1 VHIGAE
7 AANTEEAKKFIEKL
21 KPDILFLDIN
31 MPNQTGIEF
40 LEENYP
46 LPCHVIFTTA
56 YDEHAIKA
64 FRLNAIDYLLKP
76 INPDDLLTAIEKV
89 KRFSMSLQRDQI
101 VNVKNHQQETNPRMA
116 IPTME
121 GIYFITVSDIIWLES
136 AQGSYTK
143 IKLEGNKTITSSRGL
158 GEYEEIL
165 SAYNFLRVHHQ
176 NIVNTNK
183 IARYIKGNGGQL
195 IMNDE
200 YEIEVSR
207 RKKDDLLQIL
217 NQLLQ

>member
-1 VHIGAE
+1 MTCIITDDEQNSRESLRYIIKAMAPDVHIVAE

-89 KRFSMSLQRDQI
+89 KRFSMFIATGSNCQCKKPSTRNEPAHGYSDHGRHLFHYGIGYYLARKCTRF
-101 VNVKNHQQETNPRMA
+101 VHKNQT
-116 IPTME
+116 
-121 GIYFITVSDIIWLES
+121 G
-136 AQGSYTK
+136 
-143 IKLEGNKTITSSRGL
+143 
-158 GEYEEIL
+158 
-165 SAYNFLRVHHQ
+165 
-176 NIVNTNK
+176 
-183 IARYIKGNGGQL
+183 
-195 IMNDE
+195 
-200 YEIEVSR
+200 
-207 RKKDDLLQIL
+207 RK
-217 NQLLQ
+217 